1 LATLLNIDRLAGLNQ
16 PNVSALFAGWVHK
29 VFDAA
34 SRNGVTAEDWK
45 AAFELELG
53 SLADWPPGARW
64 PSLILTLPVKDA
76 TRATKLVSAL
86 TSAIDEDG
94 IWTKTEKDGVHYFS
108 VRWGLGNLIAARPTI
123 AFSNKTLVAGLDPA
137 WVEEAMAR
145 SQRSSSDFANSGS
158 YKSAAR
164 EVSPPTNFFAYVDTA
179 LFYSRLDAA
188 LRPLLL
194 MSAAFMP
201 AISDHIDVNKLPA
214 PEVVTKHLSPIVS
227 SQRYEGDG
235 YVSESIG
242 PITLNQAVIILG
254 VPAIFWLGG
263 HNPSR

>member
-1 LATLLNIDRLAGLNQ
+1 M
-16 PNVSALFAGWVHK
+16 P
-29 VFDAA
+29 
-34 SRNGVTAEDWK
+34 
-45 AAFELELG
+45 
-53 SLADWPPGARW
+53 
-64 PSLILTLPVKDA
+64 
-76 TRATKLVSAL
+76 
-86 TSAIDEDG
+86 
-94 IWTKTEKDGVHYFS
+94 
-108 VRWGLGNLIAARPTI
+108 
-123 AFSNKTLVAGLDPA
+123 
-137 WVEEAMAR
+137 
-145 SQRSSSDFANSGS
+145 
-158 YKSAAR
+158 
-164 EVSPPTNFFAYVDTA
+164 

-254 VPAIFWLGG
+254 VPAILWLGVHHSG
-263 HNPSR
+263 G